1 MVKIKRK
8 MVWPPKNQ
16 LKPKVPKFV
25 KNPKIKI
32 FRNSI
37 MAFKKP
43 QKMPRLVQDMF
54 GPKWKEWL
62 LEYDETG
69 HFRGSETGEKPT
81 RFAME
86 MMGFEETDIAK
97 YYPSHKHS
105 FITVR
110 LNNETDLKT
119 IEHKLHEIKLSWLGI
134 STARL
139 EVFGS
144 DAQTHN
150 HHIHFLTP
158 PVNKTRAIR
167 DMSRYFK
174 VDKVMIDVA
183 PPSDKCELYETRK
196 EYLQGKKKEL
206 KSEAIDMDT
215 KYLENLNIQQ
225 IYYINV

>member
-1 MVKIKRK
+1 
-8 MVWPPKNQ
+8 MVWPPKNP
-16 LKPKVPKFV
+16 LKHKVPKYV
-25 KNPKIKI
+25 QKPKIKI

-37 MAFKKP
+37 MAYSKP
-43 QKMPRLVQDMF
+43 LKMPQFVQDMF

-81 RFAME
+81 RFAMWA
-86 MMGFEETDIAK
+86 MGFEETDIAK

-119 IEHKLHEIKLSWLGI
+119 IQHKLIEIKFEWLGV

-144 DAQTHN
+144 DAKTHN

-174 VDKVMIDVA
+174 VDKVMIDVK
-183 PPSDKCELYETRK
+183 PGEKSELYETRQ
-196 EYLQGKKKEL
+196 EYIQGKKKEL
-206 KSEAIDMDT
+206 KTEAIDMDT